1 MGMVD
6 LITEKLLRLITIV
19 IICEFFLFCNFELI
33 L

>member
-6 LITEKLLRLITIV
+6 LITEKLLRLITNV